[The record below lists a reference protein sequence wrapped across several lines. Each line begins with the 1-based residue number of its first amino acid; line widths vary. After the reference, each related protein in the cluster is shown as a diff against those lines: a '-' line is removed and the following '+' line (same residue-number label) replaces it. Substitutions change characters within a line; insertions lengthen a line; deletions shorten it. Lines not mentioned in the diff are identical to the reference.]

1 MKLRTAFA
9 TSLLLTSTVSIANPL
24 VSGETISWPDNGW
37 YQVLDESDYTEVCAG
52 ASACT
57 VAPGSYLVIN
67 HTTGERFPETVV
79 LASSNSISVVDSTIS
94 WPDNGWYQVQN
105 AETFE
110 SVCEGGRS
118 CVVPDGRYVVIN
130 HTTGARSEAI
140 GVQTSV
146 ADPIA
151 VDVRSNIIYLNDGGW
166 IEVQR
171 QSDNTSVCQGQD
183 SCAVPSTDV
192 YTAINHT
199 TGERYSDIDVLVS
212 VDVPDVPD
220 EEPTIAL
227 TIEGSPHAWTEAGQ
241 YQVQRSDNFNVVC
254 EGVSS
259 CEVSPGSYTVINLTS
274 GTRYEDVIVYA
285 DSSDNLFFDPQAIDR
300 LNLFFQNLSSVLR
313 GDLFEDF
320 LNSSAT
326 IPQRADTN
334 LTPSRIAYDDRY
346 AALRLPDPTFTA
358 SACQTAGRVD
368 HAEVDTFRYTL
379 RALSAT
385 QCAEDLSTYEG
396 GFSTYIQKLNS
407 QYLLTPFRR
416 ISFEFEPAFSIEDLN
431 GTRRMVGS
439 RTLNEYGNTLYW
451 TIQSFSSNYQ
461 ENTLVEDLR
470 LEMEHNVQSD
480 GTEGSRTF
488 TTQFQLSADWSD
500 GLQLQVATSD
510 VFRDFV
516 VGGGF
521 ETGQMTITSE
531 DGSRISIDANTGNLN
546 TFFVDVWP
554 YADPNRLELTWGDN
568 FSMPCLYSAS
578 STLGPSDEAVNSSG
592 CINTYYLPGFL
603 NYWP

>member
-1 MKLRTAFA
+1 MKLQA
-9 TSLLLTSTVSIANPL
+9 TLVTTLLLTNTVSIADPT

-37 YQVLDESDYTEVCAG
+37 YQVLNEADYTEICAG

-67 HTTGERFPETVV
+67 HTTGERFSKTVV

-94 WPDNGWYQVQN
+94 WPDDGWYQVQN

-110 SVCEGGRS
+110 SVCEGGQS
-118 CVVPDGRYVVIN
+118 CEVPDGIYVVIN
-130 HTTGARSEAI
+130 HTTGTRSEAI

-171 QSDNTSVCQGQD
+171 QSDNLSVCQGQD

-199 TGERYSDIDVLVS
+199 TGERYSDIEVLVS
-212 VDVPDVPD
+212 VDV
-220 EEPTIAL
+220 EPTIAL
-227 TIEGSPHAWTEAGQ
+227 ALEGSPHTWTEAGQ

-259 CEVSPGSYTVINLTS
+259 CEVSPGSYIVINLTTD
-274 GTRYEDVIVYA
+274 TRYEDVIVNA
-285 DSSDNLFFDPQAIDR
+285 DSSDNLFFDPEATDS

-320 LNSSAT
+320 LNSGAT

-334 LTPSRIAYDDRY
+334 LTPNSTAYYDRY
-346 AALRLPDPTFTA
+346 GALRLPDPIFTA
-358 SACQTAGRVD
+358 SACHTFGRVD
-368 HAEVDTFRYTL
+368 HAEVDTFRYTF
-379 RALSAT
+379 RALSAN
-385 QCAEDLSTYEG
+385 QCSEDLLTYNG
-396 GFSTYIQKLNS
+396 SFSTYIQKQNS
-407 QYLLTPFRR
+407 QYLQKPFRS
-416 ISFEFEPAFSIEDLN
+416 ISFEFEPVLSIEDLN
-431 GTRRMVGS
+431 GTRRMAGS
-439 RTLNEYGNTLYW
+439 RNLTDFGNALYW
-451 TIQSFSSNYQ
+451 TIQSFSSDFQ
-461 ENTLVEDLR
+461 ENTVIEDLR

-488 TTQFQLSADWSD
+488 STRFQLSADWSD
-500 GLQLQVATSD
+500 GLELQVATSEL
-510 VFRDFV
+510 FRDV
-516 VGGGF
+516 VAEGGF

-531 DGSRISIDANTGNLN
+531 DGSRISIDANTGNLD
-546 TFFVDVWP
+546 TFFVDFWP
-554 YADPNRLELTWGDN
+554 YAQPNRLELTWGDN
-568 FSMPCLYSAS
+568 FSMPCLYSAR

-592 CINTYYLPGFL
+592 CINTYYLRGF
-603 NYWP
+603 